1 MVLRRG
7 GCAFGLTVGPAR
19 APTPT
24 IESMRVASLFRF
36 PVKGFPA
43 EELTEARVVK
53 DRGIRGDRV
62 AAFTNGSLDVPDD
75 AWHKYS
81 AFTVLKND
89 TDLQRWQVAV
99 SLAEAADPEPTHDPA
114 QRGGASRAAGAHESD
129 PEPATVTLTDPEG
142 ESTTFSTDDREGRA
156 ASAEFLSRRIPPQ
169 GDFRRVLAV
178 ADQGMFDSRKSG
190 ISIINPATVAAIADT
205 DEGRAALGL
214 TERAD
219 EGAADASDGSTANAD
234 GNDPADLDPLRF
246 RGNVLVDGLEPFE
259 EFALIGQVIRLGGVR
274 LAIRSTIERCPATTV
289 NPATAAVDVNVPRVL
304 NAACGHLHCGI
315 YGQILDDGDVAVGDE
330 ITIEGPAPR
339 ELVKT
344 ARTPRFMTVVG
355 RQQICNDIVE
365 VALRDDLGWIREF
378 DEPGTNLRVH
388 LDLGAPF
395 WRTYTITDVDDDI
408 VRIAVRTQGKGSRA
422 VAALEAGQSVLTS
435 GPHGTMTASRVFGG
449 TTALVTAGIGITPSL
464 GLLRGDGLAELPATD
479 RIRLFHVDRD
489 HRTACLWNRLQDRAH
504 AGPVPVETHHHDT
517 AAVGRPGHRDL
528 VDWIAGCDN
537 VMVCGPRDFTAAVLV
552 AADEAGVPAVHQ
564 ETFASP
570 NTGMSEVIAG
580 CSPAEVTLADSGT
593 SFVWEPKEG
602 TLLES
607 LEARGFRSPSSCR
620 GGSCGTCAVSLA
632 AGSVLYPVEPA
643 ARTAEDEVLVCSAV
657 PSGPISLAL

>member
-1 MVLRRG
+1 
-7 GCAFGLTVGPAR
+7 
-19 APTPT
+19 
-24 IESMRVASLFRF
+24 MRVARLFRF

-43 EELTEARVVK
+43 EELTAARVVR
-53 DRGIRGDRV
+53 DRGIRGDRI

-75 AWHKYS
+75 SWHSYS

-89 TDLQRWQVAV
+89 TDLQKWRVGV
-99 SLAEAADPEPTHDPA
+99 SLTEAADDESASDPTRPGGALLAEADGHDI
-114 QRGGASRAAGAHESD
+114 
-129 PEPATVTLTDPEG
+129 ATVTLTAPTG
-142 ESTTFSTDDREGRA
+142 ESTTFSTDDEESRA
-156 ASAEFLSRRIPPQ
+156 ASASFLSERIPPQ
-169 GDFRRVLAV
+169 GSFARCLAV
-178 ADQGMFDSRKSG
+178 ADQGMFDSQCSG
-190 ISIINPATVAAIADT
+190 ISLINPATVAAIADT
-205 DEGRAALGL
+205 EEGRAALG
-214 TERAD
+214 TEND
-219 EGAADASDGSTANAD
+219 E
-234 GNDPADLDPLRF
+234 LDPLRF
-246 RGNVLVDGLEPFE
+246 RGNVLVDGLAPFE

-289 NPATAAVDVNVPRVL
+289 NPTTTAVDVNVPRLL
-304 NAACGHLHCGI
+304 NSACGHLHCGI
-315 YGQILDDGDVAVGDE
+315 YGQILESGDITLGDE
-330 ITIEGPAPR
+330 ITVEGPAPR
-339 ELVKT
+339 ELVKV

-355 RQQICNDIVE
+355 RRQICNDIVE

-422 VAALEAGQSVLTS
+422 VASLEAGARILTS

-449 TTALVTAGIGITPSL
+449 TTALITAGIGITPSL
-464 GLLRGDGLAELPATD
+464 GLLRGDGLADLPATD

-489 HRTACLWNRLQDRAH
+489 HRTACLWNRLQDRARS
-504 AGPVPVETHHHDT
+504 GGVPVETHHRDT
-517 AAVGRPGHRDL
+517 ATAGRPGHRDL
-528 VDWIAGCDN
+528 VDWVAGCDN
-537 VMVCGPRDFTAAVLV
+537 VMVCGPRDFTAAVLA

-570 NTGMSEVIAG
+570 NTGMSEAIAA

-593 SFVWEPKEG
+593 SFVWQPQEG

-620 GGSCGTCAVSLA
+620 GGSCGTCSVSLA
-632 AGSVLYPVEPA
+632 AGSVLYPIEPV
-643 ARTAEDEVLVCSAV
+643 ARVDADEVLVCSAV
-657 PSGPISLAL
+657 PAGPISLSF

>member
-1 MVLRRG
+1 MR
-7 GCAFGLTVGPAR
+7 AAR
-19 APTPT
+19 
-24 IESMRVASLFRF
+24 LFRF

-53 DRGIRGDRV
+53 DRGIRGDRI
-62 AAFTNGSLDVPDD
+62 AAFTNGSLDVPAD
-75 AWHKYS
+75 AWHSYS

-89 TDLQRWQVAV
+89 TDLQKWQVAATLPEAV
-99 SLAEAADPEPTHDPA
+99 GADADSATETDPDERSATAEAVDDI
-114 QRGGASRAAGAHESD
+114 
-129 PEPATVTLTDPEG
+129 PATVTLTAPTG
-142 ESTTFSTDDREGRA
+142 ESTTFSTDDEEGRA
-156 ASAEFLSRRIPPQ
+156 ASARFLSERIPPQ
-169 GDFRRVLAV
+169 GTFPRCLAV
-178 ADQGMFDSRKSG
+178 ADQGMFDSQRSG
-190 ISIINPATVAAIADT
+190 ISLINPATVAAIADT

-214 TERAD
+214 SAQEAERT
-219 EGAADASDGSTANAD
+219 GS
-234 GNDPADLDPLRF
+234 GNGDPATPAAELDPLRF
-246 RGNVLVDGLEPFE
+246 RGNILVDGLAPFE
-259 EFALIGQVIRLGGVR
+259 EFELIGSIIRLGGVR

-289 NPATAAVDVNVPRVL
+289 NPTTTEVDVNVPRLL
-304 NAACGHLHCGI
+304 NSACGHLHCGI
-315 YGQILDDGDVAVGDE
+315 YGQILETGVVMAGDE
-330 ITIEGPAPR
+330 ITVEGPAPR
-339 ELVKT
+339 ELVKV

-422 VAALEAGQSVLTS
+422 VASLDEGQRILTS

-449 TTALVTAGIGITPSL
+449 TTALITAGIGITPSL
-464 GLLRGDGLAELPATD
+464 GLLRSDGLADLPATD

-504 AGPVPVETHHHDT
+504 SGAVPVETHHRDT
-517 AAVGRPGHRDL
+517 ATVGRPGHREL
-528 VDWIAGCDN
+528 VDWVAGCDN
-537 VMVCGPRDFTAAVLV
+537 VMVCGPRDFTAAVLA

-570 NTGMSEVIAG
+570 NTGMSEAIAA
-580 CSPAEVTLADSGT
+580 CSPAEVTLEESGT
-593 SFVWEPKEG
+593 SFVWQPQEG

-620 GGSCGTCAVSLA
+620 GGSCGTCSVSLA
-632 AGSVLYPVEPA
+632 AGSVLYPIEPA
-643 ARTAEDEVLVCSAV
+643 ARVEGDEVLVCSAV
-657 PSGPISLAL
+657 PAGPISLAL

>member
-1 MVLRRG
+1 M
-7 GCAFGLTVGPAR
+7 TPAC

-24 IESMRVASLFRF
+24 IGGMRVASLFRF

-43 EELTEARVVK
+43 EELTAARVVK

-62 AAFTNGSLDVPDD
+62 AAFTNGSLDIPDD
-75 AWHKYS
+75 TWHSYS

-89 TDLQRWQVAV
+89 TDLQRWQVSV
-99 SLAEAADPEPTHDPA
+99 SLAESAESESTTDPA
-114 QRGGASRAAGAHESD
+114 QRGGVSLAETAG
-129 PEPATVTLTDPEG
+129 PEAATVTLTDPHG
-142 ESTTFSTDDREGRA
+142 ESTTFDTDDREGRA
-156 ASAEFLSRRIPPQ
+156 ASAEFLSERIPPQ
-169 GDFRRVLAV
+169 GDFPRVLAA
-178 ADQGMFDSRKSG
+178 ADQGMFDSQKSG
-190 ISIINPATVAAIADT
+190 ISIINPATVAAITDT

-214 TERAD
+214 TD
-219 EGAADASDGSTANAD
+219 SAAHG
-234 GNDPADLDPLRF
+234 PAGLDPLRF
-246 RGNVLVDGLEPFE
+246 RGNVLVEGLEPFE

-289 NPATAAVDVNVPRVL
+289 NPTTTEVDVNVPRLL
-304 NAACGHLHCGI
+304 NSACGHLHCGI
-315 YGQILDDGDVAVGDE
+315 YGQILDTGDVAVGDE
-330 ITIEGPAPR
+330 ITVEGPAPR
-339 ELVKT
+339 ELVKV
-344 ARTPRFMTVVG
+344 ARTPRFMTVTG
-355 RQQICNDIVE
+355 KRQICNDIVE

-395 WRTYTITDVDDDI
+395 WRTYTITDVDEDI

-435 GPHGTMTASRVFGG
+435 GPHGTMTSSRVFGG

-464 GLLRGDGLAELPATD
+464 GLLRGDGLADLPATD

-504 AGPVPVETHHHDT
+504 AGPVPVETHHRDT
-517 AAVGRPGHRDL
+517 ATAGRPSHREL
-528 VDWIAGCDN
+528 VDWVAGCDN
-537 VMVCGPRDFTAAVLV
+537 VMVCGPRDFTAAVLA

-580 CSPAEVTLADSGT
+580 CSPAEVTLENSGT
-593 SFVWEPKEG
+593 SFIWEPKEG

-643 ARTAEDEVLVCSAV
+643 ARIDDDEVLVCSAV
-657 PSGPISLAL
+657 PAGPISLAL

>member
-1 MVLRRG
+1 MR
-7 GCAFGLTVGPAR
+7 AAR
-19 APTPT
+19 
-24 IESMRVASLFRF
+24 LFRF

-53 DRGIRGDRV
+53 DRGIRGDRI
-62 AAFTNGSLDVPDD
+62 AAFTNGSLDVPAD
-75 AWHKYS
+75 AWHSYS

-89 TDLQRWQVAV
+89 TDLQKWQVAATLPEAV
-99 SLAEAADPEPTHDPA
+99 GADADADSATETDPDERSAPAEAADDD
-114 QRGGASRAAGAHESD
+114 S
-129 PEPATVTLTDPEG
+129 ATVTLTAPTG
-142 ESTTFSTDDREGRA
+142 ESTTFSTDDEEGRA
-156 ASAEFLSRRIPPQ
+156 ASARFLSERIPPQ
-169 GDFRRVLAV
+169 GTFPRCLAV
-178 ADQGMFDSRKSG
+178 ADQGMFDSQRSG
-190 ISIINPATVAAIADT
+190 ISLINPATVAAIADT

-214 TERAD
+214 SAQEAERT
-219 EGAADASDGSTANAD
+219 GS
-234 GNDPADLDPLRF
+234 GNGDPATPAAELDPLRF
-246 RGNVLVDGLEPFE
+246 RGNILVDGLAPFE
-259 EFALIGQVIRLGGVR
+259 EFALIGSIIRLGGVR

-289 NPATAAVDVNVPRVL
+289 NPTTTEVDVNVPRLL
-304 NAACGHLHCGI
+304 NSACGHLHCGI
-315 YGQILDDGDVAVGDE
+315 YGQILETGVVMAGDE
-330 ITIEGPAPR
+330 ITVEGPAPR
-339 ELVKT
+339 ELVKV

-365 VALRDDLGWIREF
+365 VALRDDLGWIREL

-422 VAALEAGQSVLTS
+422 VASLDEGQRILTS

-449 TTALVTAGIGITPSL
+449 TTSLITAGIGITPSL
-464 GLLRGDGLAELPATD
+464 GLLRSDGLADLPATD

-504 AGPVPVETHHHDT
+504 SGAVPVETHHRDT
-517 AAVGRPGHRDL
+517 ATVGRPGHREL
-528 VDWIAGCDN
+528 VDWVAGCDN
-537 VMVCGPRDFTAAVLV
+537 VMVCGPRDFTAAVLA

-570 NTGMSEVIAG
+570 NTGMSEAIAA
-580 CSPAEVTLADSGT
+580 CSPAEVTLEESGT
-593 SFVWEPKEG
+593 SFVWQPQEG

-620 GGSCGTCAVSLA
+620 GGSCGTCSVSLA
-632 AGSVLYPVEPA
+632 AGSVLYPIEPA
-643 ARTAEDEVLVCSAV
+643 ARVEGDEVLVCSAV
-657 PSGPISLAL
+657 PAGPISLAL